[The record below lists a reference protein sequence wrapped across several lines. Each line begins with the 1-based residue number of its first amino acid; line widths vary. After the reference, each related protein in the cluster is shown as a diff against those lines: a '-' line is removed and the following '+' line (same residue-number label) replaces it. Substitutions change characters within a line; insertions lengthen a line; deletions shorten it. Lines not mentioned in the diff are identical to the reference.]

1 MLRAGVVEAAKAGL
15 CAAYAAAVV
24 CAIAAEPAV
33 RTAVAIARIPLSETQ
48 DIYAE
53 VDRKGEMHAIAPSAA
68 DSSEAEREE
77 ETTEV
82 IEETE
87 VIGTAHGD
95 KASQPSS
102 RFIVAIF
109 LYSPAEET
117 IWLDRYEEVVWKGVN
132 CGLYG

>member
-1 MLRAGVVEAAKAGL
+1 MMIFAKSMLRAGVVEAAKAGL

-33 RTAVAIARIPLSETQ
+33 RTAVAIAHIPLSETQ

-82 IEETE
+82 I
-87 VIGTAHGD
+87 GTAHGD

-117 IWLDRYEEVVWKGVN
+117 I
-132 CGLYG
+132 

>member
-33 RTAVAIARIPLSETQ
+33 RTAVTIARIPLSETQ

-53 VDRKGEMHAIAPSAA
+53 VDRKGDTHAIALPPA
-68 DSSEAEREE
+68 DSSEAESEE
-77 ETTEV
+77 ETTGV

-95 KASQPSS
+95 NTSHPSS
-102 RFIVAIF
+102 AFIVAVF
-109 LYSPAEET
+109 L
-117 IWLDRYEEVVWKGVN
+117 
-132 CGLYG
+132 

>member
-1 MLRAGVVEAAKAGL
+1 MLRAGVVEAAKVGL
-15 CAAYAAAVV
+15 SAAYAASVV

-33 RTAVAIARIPLSETQ
+33 RTAVAIVRIPLSETQ

-53 VDRKGEMHAIAPSAA
+53 VERKGETHAIVPSAA

-95 KASQPSS
+95 NASRPSS
-102 RFIVAIF
+102 AFIVAVF
-109 LYSPAEET
+109 LYFPAEET
-117 IWLDRYEEVVWKGVN
+117 IRLD
-132 CGLYG
+132 